1 MPGLVVREPAA
12 PGSRRSPSQPALL
25 CGRFSENAR
34 NAAASLIFIMYRPVV
49 YIVDDDPA
57 VRRSLSLWLGFRS
70 LATKNFDAAEPFL
83 AQIDANCQG
92 CAIVDVR
99 LGGMDGLQ
107 LQKQLAARDIHMP
120 LLFLTGHG
128 DVPTARAA
136 LKAGAFDFLEKPVD
150 NDRLIELVAAAL
162 AKDEQRW
169 QSSMQIERLQERMAR
184 LTVRERQVMQHVVAG
199 RHNRE
204 IALEMGISARTV
216 EVYKARLMDKLDVRR
231 IADLIRLALKSE
243 TSSSA
248 SPPREEPSAGDR

>member
-1 MPGLVVREPAA
+1 
-12 PGSRRSPSQPALL
+12 
-25 CGRFSENAR
+25 
-34 NAAASLIFIMYRPVV
+34 MYRPVV

-70 LATKNFDAAEPFL
+70 LATRNFDSAEPFL
-83 AQIDANCQG
+83 AQIDSSCQG

-107 LQKQLAARDIHMP
+107 LQKQLTARHIHLP

-128 DVPTARAA
+128 DVATARAA

-162 AKDEQRW
+162 QKDEQRW
-169 QSSMQIERLQERMAR
+169 QSAMQIERLRERMAR
-184 LTVRERQVMQHVVAG
+184 LTAREREVMQHVVAG

-243 TSSSA
+243 
-248 SPPREEPSAGDR
+248 PSATVAPAHDDTRSDPG